1 MFERIKDRLLLWQA
15 TRVARRRGVT
25 MIEYVLIAALVSIVA
40 ITLITQV
47 GQHVNSTWARVN
59 TALTPP

>member
-25 MIEYVLIAALVSIVA
+25 MIEYTLIAALISIVA
-40 ITLITQV
+40 IGLIATV
-47 GQHVNSTWARVN
+47 GGHVKGTWGNIAN
-59 TALTPP
+59 QAWPQ